1 MYQKKN
7 ILITFILITI
17 SSSIKLN
24 YYLLQDDYI
33 SEVQIEN
40 SNKTNIYNY
49 NDPIDENY
57 LKTIEKKKY
66 FIYFRKKNKNKSH

>member
-40 SNKTNIYNY
+40 SNKTNIDYY
-49 NDPIDENY
+49 QDPIDENY
-57 LKTIEKKKY
+57 LKTIEKNNISY
-66 FIYFRKKNKNKSH
+66 T

>member
-17 SSSIKLN
+17 SSSIKLD

-40 SNKTNIYNY
+40 SNKTNIDYY
-49 NDPIDENY
+49 QDPIDENY
-57 LKTIEKKKY
+57 LKTIEKNNISY
-66 FIYFRKKNKNKSH
+66 T